1 MFNDPKRTAS
11 RGEDI
16 SPQQDLPKSQKGEEN
31 VVRRISPS
39 PCTVRPVDE
48 TFLSDCKTE
57 RPEQPDDDEPKA
69 PTPTSPQKK
78 KRGRPKKT
86 DSSASKNTAKLKET
100 AQNDEQLRKTPSELG
115 TGRPRRGC
123 RESKPVMEG
132 EDEEVDTAVDND
144 KKIQRS
150 PGSLEGETTIDVEQP
165 QKENIDPTIDGKVV
179 KKAKKTKKEAC
190 PEEVDAVEDDV
201 SEGSEDMDVVNES
214 YLEEI
219 AKFMEATDLGLIPDP
234 PTKGDGNCWYRA
246 AAEQVFI

>member
-1 MFNDPKRTAS
+1 MFNDPKKTAS

-31 VVRRISPS
+31 VFQRMSHSPR
-39 PCTVRPVDE
+39 TVGSVHE
-48 TFLSDCKTE
+48 TFLSDCKIE
-57 RPEQPDDDEPKA
+57 KPDDDE
-69 PTPTSPQKK
+69 TRVPTSPPKK

-100 AQNDEQLRKTPSELG
+100 TQNDEQLRKTPAELG

-123 RESKPVMEG
+123 RESKPVIEG
-132 EDEEVDTAVDND
+132 EDEEQVNSEAGEQG
-144 KKIQRS
+144 IS
-150 PGSLEGETTIDVEQP
+150 PVPLKEGATIVVEQP
-165 QKENIDPTIDGKVV
+165 QKENIDPTIETKLV
-179 KKAKKTKKEAC
+179 KKAKKTKKEAG
-190 PEEVDAVEDDV
+190 PEELDAVEDDV